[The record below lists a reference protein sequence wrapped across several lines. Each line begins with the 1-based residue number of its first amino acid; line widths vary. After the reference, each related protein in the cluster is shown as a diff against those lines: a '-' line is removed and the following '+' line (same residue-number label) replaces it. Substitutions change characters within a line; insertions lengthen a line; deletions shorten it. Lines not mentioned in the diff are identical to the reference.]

1 MNFLLLAAGRGT
13 RMGGSK
19 ALMMFHGEPW
29 IEFQIRQILEA
40 KFDNILIVTNPETSE
55 AIEELTM
62 RHSKVQVFSNPDPER
77 GPFSSLQILIKENSE
92 SSAFISPM
100 DVPLKASTLIQMRD
114 VWHKLHKTEALIPS
128 HKEQRG
134 HPVVLSAEL
143 QAKILKMP
151 IDGKDSRLD
160 VVLRNLP
167 DFQKYILEV
176 EDDFVPLN
184 INTPEDLESL
194 SQIT

>member
-1 MNFLLLAAGRGT
+1 MNFLLMAAGRGT

-40 KFDNILIVTNPETSE
+40 KFENILIITNPETAE

-62 RHSKVQVFSNPDPER
+62 RHPKVQIFSNPDPER
-77 GPFSSLQILIKENSE
+77 GPFSSLQILIKENGE

-100 DVPLKASTLIQMRD
+100 DVPLKASTLMMMKESWLKLEGIQ
-114 VWHKLHKTEALIPS
+114 ALIPS

-134 HPVVLSAEL
+134 HPVVLSSEL
-143 QAKILKMP
+143 QSFILKMP
-151 IDGKDSRLD
+151 VDGKESRLD
-160 VVLRNLP
+160 AVLRNLP
-167 DFQKYILEV
+167 DSTKYILEV
-176 EDDFVPLN
+176 EDDFIPLN
-184 INTPEDLESL
+184 INTPADLEALAQS
-194 SQIT
+194 T